1 MKTNQV
7 LVRPMGQF
15 QVEQRTKDSM
25 FNATSLMN
33 QWNNESGQK
42 KNINH
47 YLENTSTK
55 EFMIALIDDEPNI
68 RNSEKPDNLI
78 IARTKVK
85 TNSDGSKIPGEVWMH
100 PIMFIDFAM
109 WLNPAFKVK
118 VIKFVYDQLIKY
130 RNDAGDAYKELSTA
144 IQGIVHKDFMPKA
157 MQKVGEALN
166 WIVFNNHEKMMRNKA
181 GDESTMR
188 ELFELERKVAD
199 LINDG
204 FINDYDGLIAYL
216 RKKYI
221 EKNNP
226 KVFMS

>member
-85 TNSDGSKIPGEVWMH
+85 TNSDGSKI
-100 PIMFIDFAM
+100 
-109 WLNPAFKVK
+109 
-118 VIKFVYDQLIKY
+118 
-130 RNDAGDAYKELSTA
+130 STSPC
-144 IQGIVHKDFMPKA
+144 G
-157 MQKVGEALN
+157 
-166 WIVFNNHEKMMRNKA
+166 
-181 GDESTMR
+181 
-188 ELFELERKVAD
+188 
-199 LINDG
+199 
-204 FINDYDGLIAYL
+204 
-216 RKKYI
+216 
-221 EKNNP
+221 
-226 KVFMS
+226 